1 MADQSTDI
9 AAPAIPATSAPD
21 GTVDATGAGL
31 LVGGGTGSY
40 YGADNIWILGRQQE
54 KDSDNKIAGYNF
66 VINVEKSRFV
76 KEKSKILVNVTH
88 KEGINK
94 WSGLLDVALEGGF
107 VVKPKNG
114 RDAVA
119 DPETG
124 EIKGKDMK
132 ESDIESNSEIW
143 KALLSDERFTNFIR
157 SKYKLATNNLIKE
170 DDE

>member
-1 MADQSTDI
+1 MAPE
-9 AAPAIPATSAPD
+9 PAD
-21 GTVDATGAGL
+21 LVVDDL
-31 LVGGGTGSY
+31 ERSSPESPV
-40 YGADNIWILGRQQE
+40 
-54 KDSDNKIAGYNF
+54 
-66 VINVEKSRFV
+66 V
-76 KEKSKILVNVTH
+76 
-88 KEGINK
+88 
-94 WSGLLDVALEGGF
+94 VALEGGF

-114 RDAVA
+114 RYAVA